1 VISAFVVLR
10 QGHAPSEALK
20 KELLATVRREL
31 GPLAVI
37 GELNFVDMLPKTRS
51 GKIMRRLLRE
61 IVTSNTVSGDVT
73 TLEDLGVVTKL
84 AAQHDED

>member
-1 VISAFVVLR
+1 
-10 QGHAPSEALK
+10 
-20 KELLATVRREL
+20 
-31 GPLAVI
+31 
-37 GELNFVDMLPKTRS
+37 
-51 GKIMRRLLRE
+51 MRRLLRE